1 MLRSSLC
8 DYSDAFILVSGT
20 LTIIGAGADD
30 AAKRID
36 ERNEGVK
43 FKNSA
48 PFTDWI
54 SEINNTQTDNAKD
67 IDVVMPMNNLIE
79 YNVNYSKTGSFWQY

>member
-30 AAKRID
+30 AVKQID
-36 ERNEGVK
+36 ERNERVK
-43 FKNSA
+43 FKNIA